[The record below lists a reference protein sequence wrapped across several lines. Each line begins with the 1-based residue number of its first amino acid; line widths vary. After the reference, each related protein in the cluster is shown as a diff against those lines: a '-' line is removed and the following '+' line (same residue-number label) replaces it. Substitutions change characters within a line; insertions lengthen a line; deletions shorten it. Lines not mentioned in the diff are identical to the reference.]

1 MPNWKYALILPFM
14 GRLNDRFSSYGAA
27 RDLGERF
34 ELAAQVE
41 GLQGLEL
48 VYPFEFTDVAET
60 KRLLAQHHLQV
71 SSVNVNLKAED
82 KFHLGALTNRDA
94 GIRREGIQ
102 YMQAAMDV
110 AAEVGANLIT
120 MCPLADGFDYPFQL
134 DYTRAWKWFV
144 DGIGEAAAYRSDVR
158 VSIEYKIS
166 EPRNHVILPN
176 AGIALA
182 VCQQVGLPNVGVTV
196 DLGHTF
202 LVHES
207 PAQSIMLLADAGRLF
222 LVHVNDNYREW
233 DWDMIPGSVNFW
245 DLVETMFYLKHLKYD
260 GWLVSDVAPFRLDPV
275 KVCSQTYRNLIWAE
289 QVVDRVGMDRL
300 WKIIREGDPMDA
312 MELFRQNWM
321 KQPHEVVS

>member
-1 MPNWKYALILPFM
+1 MHTWKYSLILPFL
-14 GRLNDRFSSYGAA
+14 GRLNDRFSSYGQA
-27 RDLGERF
+27 RDLAERF
-34 ELAAQVE
+34 ELASKVE

-48 VYPFEFTDVAET
+48 IYPFEFADVAET
-60 KRLLAQHHLQV
+60 KRQVAKFGLKV

-82 KFHLGALTNRDA
+82 KFHLGSITNRDP
-94 GIRREGIQ
+94 GLRREGVQ
-102 YMQAAMDV
+102 YMQTAMDI

-134 DYTRAWKWFV
+134 DYTRAWKWFI
-144 DGIGEAAAYRSDVR
+144 DGIGEAAAHRKDVK

-196 DLGHTF
+196 DLGHAN
-202 LVHES
+202 LAHES
-207 PAQSIMLLADAGRLF
+207 PAQSITMLAQEGRLH

-233 DWDMIPGSVNFW
+233 DWDMIPGSVNLW
-245 DLVETMFYLKHLKYD
+245 DLVETLFYLKHLKYD

-275 KVCSQTYRNLIWAE
+275 KVCSQTYRNLVWAE
-289 QVVDRVGMDRL
+289 QIVDRIGMARL
-300 WKIIREGDPMDA
+300 WQLIREGDPIDVMQEFQSILMSFDSQI
-312 MELFRQNWM
+312 R
-321 KQPHEVVS
+321 